1 MRLSA
6 EALREGGRS
15 IEGDESDAAI
25 PGGAKKLVTAPS
37 GRYGIAS
44 HGLQLPPSLCKL
56 WRDKRD
62 DEWWGM
68 VLIQVLISRM
78 ILFLRFSLRLFATA
92 PETGAP
98 RVTLRYSF
106 TPCNPVVQSG
116 IDCAV
121 VKASAL
127 LCGPSALWFSL
138 DSGLFLSAVHNPHRL
153 PGRLFYPPD
162 GQERD
167 LCPEPQEVVK
177 DLP

>member
-1 MRLSA
+1 MRTLYYYFAVIAPVRRSFS
-6 EALREGGRS
+6 EGGRS

-78 ILFLRFSLRLFATA
+78 ILFWFSLR
-92 PETGAP
+92 P
-98 RVTLRYSF
+98 LR
-106 TPCNPVVQSG
+106 
-116 IDCAV
+116 A
-121 VKASAL
+121 
-127 LCGPSALWFSL
+127 
-138 DSGLFLSAVHNPHRL
+138 
-153 PGRLFYPPD
+153 
-162 GQERD
+162 
-167 LCPEPQEVVK
+167 
-177 DLP
+177 